1 MTKYKEH
8 LYLIVDKSLWQ
19 VVDKCFEE
27 ILVPYICMS
36 INEAL
41 YIIYNT
47 LTSIDAETLD
57 PISAKAIITILK
69 AHKEELINSIIDIRK
84 QRIKDPSYR
93 ATMRYFLKGID
104 DKEWKDTFLSKDAVR
119 KEVDKLLNND

>member
-1 MTKYKEH
+1 
-8 LYLIVDKSLWQ
+8 
-19 VVDKCFEE
+19 
-27 ILVPYICMS
+27 MS
-36 INEAL
+36 MNEAL
-41 YIIYNT
+41 YIIYTT

-69 AHKEELINSIIDIRK
+69 AHKEELINSIIDKQK

-93 ATMRYFLKGID
+93 AMLQYFLATTD
-104 DKEWKDTFLSKDAVR
+104 DKEWKDMFLSKDAVR